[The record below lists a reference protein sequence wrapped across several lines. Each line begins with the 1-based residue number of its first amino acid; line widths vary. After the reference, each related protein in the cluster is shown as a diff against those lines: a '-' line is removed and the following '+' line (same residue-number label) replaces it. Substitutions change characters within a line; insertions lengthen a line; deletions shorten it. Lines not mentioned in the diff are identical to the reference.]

1 VFAVLGSLGAL
12 VTIFTAIMFYFG
24 WRRSE
29 VQAHEM
35 GIDVSLFDFSA
46 QDYVLRSISSLY
58 LPLLVIFGAAL
69 VWFVFHGKFVVT
81 LRRLKTAQSSVQR
94 RSARRFRVVGIT
106 ATALAVACVLFSL
119 ATGLSSPP
127 WPIEP
132 IADALF
138 DHQWVVPAT
147 LIFAT
152 VTATYAF
159 WARRQLPDSSHSN
172 GSPWQA
178 AVTGAIIA
186 STLALAGFWMLE
198 EYSSAVGLRYA
209 NQIADSIES
218 LPRASIVSRTPLG
231 IQGDGVRE
239 EVVQALGSTYYR
251 TTGLR
256 LLARSGGKVLLLPD
270 GWTLGQGTVVV
281 ITDRDDLVWQFS
293 QSAA

>member
-1 VFAVLGSLGAL
+1 
-12 VTIFTAIMFYFG
+12 
-24 WRRSE
+24 
-29 VQAHEM
+29 M

-209 NQIADSIES
+209 NQIADIEIFYSKLDPSFFDRLAQAEKNASFARSIAI
-218 LPRASIVSRTPLG
+218 PPNTPNPQWRKKSYTYL
-231 IQGDGVRE
+231 DG
-239 EVVQALGSTYYR
+239 QISS
-251 TTGLR
+251 
-256 LLARSGGKVLLLPD
+256 LARMLGHFENELRIGFGTKFTLPP
-270 GWTLGQGTVVV
+270 G
-281 ITDRDDLVWQFS
+281 LVNYK
-293 QSAA
+293 